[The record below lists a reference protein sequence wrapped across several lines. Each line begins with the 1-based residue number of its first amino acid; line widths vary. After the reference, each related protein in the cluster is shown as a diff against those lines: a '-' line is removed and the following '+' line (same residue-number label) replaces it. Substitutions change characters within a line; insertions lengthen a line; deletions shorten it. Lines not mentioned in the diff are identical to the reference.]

1 MYKINKNQTLKLE
14 FAVLDNNGKL
24 TTESPISVDYSIVNS
39 STLVEIFSGSM
50 EVENNIFIANV
61 SFDTVGQYL
70 VTFTTPSENED
81 VIETIIVEEENAKE
95 NTMLRALGLMQEN
108 YRIFSP
114 VYVSKNGQACMTS
127 ATIKTYANASDCNSD
142 TDAIA
147 TYTLTATFDNQ
158 ARMLTYKMVKN

>member
-1 MYKINKNQTLKLE
+1 M
-14 FAVLDNNGKL
+14 LDNNGKL
-24 TTESPISVDYSIVNS
+24 TTESNISVDYSIVNS

-70 VTFTTPSENED
+70 VKYTTPSENED

-95 NTMLRALGLMQEN
+95 NTLLQVLGLSQSN

-142 TDAIA
+142 LNAIA

-158 ARMLTYKMVKN
+158 ARMLTYKMVSN

>member
-24 TTESPISVDYSIVNS
+24 TTESPVSVDYSIINS
-39 STLVEIFSGSM
+39 STLVEVFSGSM

-108 YRIFSP
+108 YRIIDP

-142 TDAIA
+142 LNAIA

>member
-70 VTFTTPSENED
+70 VKYTTPSENED

-95 NTMLRALGLMQEN
+95 NTLLQVLGLSQSN

-142 TDAIA
+142 LNAIA

>member
-24 TTESPISVDYSIVNS
+24 TTESPVSVDYSIVNS
-39 STLVEIFSGSM
+39 LTLVEVFSGTM
-50 EVENNIFIANV
+50 EVEGDIFIANV

-95 NTMLRALGLMQEN
+95 NTILRALGLMQEN
-108 YRIFSP
+108 FRIFNPTYISR
-114 VYVSKNGQACMTS
+114 NGEQCQTGG
-127 ATIKTYANASDCNSD
+127 TIKIYANASDCNND
-142 TDAIA
+142 LNAIA
-147 TYTLTATFDNQ
+147 TYTLTATFDNL